1 MKKRIILSTESL
13 YIHDLMYRITEAF
26 ASGEG
31 ELLYDKRNKIR
42 RFTLEDGS
50 VVIVKQYKKP
60 NFFQRICYSTFWN
73 NKAKKSYF
81 FGNMLLN
88 LGIDTPRPIAAVT
101 YYNNIGMENRYYFAS
116 TEDSRPDC
124 LILRDG
130 NMDNPQPMIDA
141 LSAYLIH
148 LHELGFLHGDTNLSN
163 FLYSR
168 NADGSFSF
176 SVIDTN
182 RSRFLGRPANK
193 KEALSNLIRL
203 THKRSLLCEI
213 ITSYALQHGWNVEE
227 AVKTVFHLIEKREK
241 RKNFLHLFKWFPVSF
256 LFLLLFAK
264 TITKPPYHHSTNI
277 AYKPNHHDITYI
289 QVFTNIVEQMKG
301 DTLSGFTT

>member
-1 MKKRIILSTESL
+1 MTKRSITLSPKYSDNKEIRLLTEHL
-13 YIHDLMYRITEAF
+13 PEAF
-26 ASGEG
+26 ASGKG
-31 ELLYDKRNKIR
+31 DLLYDKRNKIH
-42 RFTLEDGS
+42 RFLLSDGTP
-50 VVIVKQYKKP
+50 VIVKKYKKP

-73 NKAKKSYF
+73 NKAKKSFYF
-81 FGNMLLN
+81 GQRLTN
-88 LGIDTPRPIAAVT
+88 LHIDTPEPIAAVT
-101 YYNNIGMENRYYFAS
+101 YYNNIGMVNRYYFAS

-130 NMDNPQPMIDA
+130 NMDNPQPLIDA

-168 NADGSFSF
+168 NADGTFSF

-182 RSRFLGRPANK
+182 RSRFLGRPANR

-213 ITSYALQHGWNVEE
+213 ITSYALQRGWNAEE

-241 RKNFLHLFKWFPVSF
+241 RKNFLHLFK
-256 LFLLLFAK
+256 
-264 TITKPPYHHSTNI
+264 
-277 AYKPNHHDITYI
+277 
-289 QVFTNIVEQMKG
+289 
-301 DTLSGFTT
+301 

>member
-1 MKKRIILSTESL
+1 MKKRIILSTESQ
-13 YIHDLMYRITEAF
+13 YVHDLMERIPEAF

-81 FGNMLLN
+81 FGNRLLN

-101 YYNNIGMENRYYFAS
+101 YYNIGMVNRYYFAS

-130 NMDNPQPMIDA
+130 NMDNPQPLIDA

-148 LHELGFLHGDTNLSN
+148 LHEVGFLHGDTNLSN

-168 NADGSFSF
+168 NADGIFSF

-182 RSRFLGRPANK
+182 RSRFLGRPASR

-203 THKRSLLCEI
+203 THKRSLLSEI
-213 ITSYALQHGWNVEE
+213 ITSYALQRGWNADE
-227 AVKTVFHLIEKREK
+227 AVQTVFHLIEKREK
-241 RKNFLHLFKWFPVSF
+241 RKNFLHLFK
-256 LFLLLFAK
+256 
-264 TITKPPYHHSTNI
+264 
-277 AYKPNHHDITYI
+277 
-289 QVFTNIVEQMKG
+289 
-301 DTLSGFTT
+301 